1 MARFNNIPEIS
12 FLGDITLQKLKEIAV
27 EAYNSEYKS
36 LTGNSAVVISDEDKA
51 ILYTAAQ
58 IYYQLAAAVN
68 EKAKQNLLKY
78 ATGTYLD
85 NIALSRGLTRKK
97 EEKAIVTIRF
107 TLSAARTGITVI
119 PAGTRVTSAACNT
132 YFATDEYAEIPPGE
146 LSADV
151 KCTSVTGGAA
161 ANEYAVGE
169 INIIVDPIAYVA
181 MAENIDIPT
190 GGDDEESDEAFAER
204 IFNSRYM
211 YSTTG
216 AEKAYIYY
224 IKSFST
230 LITDVTCENPSDAN
244 LVFYIL
250 LENEEPANDTFLT
263 ELASYIQNPEIKALT
278 DKITIKN
285 VSRVNY
291 SVNVSYGI
299 SENDVSHA
307 ADIQKEITEAVNKYI
322 TWQSAKIGR
331 DIDTQELLTCMRN
344 AGAKG
349 VVITAPTDTVVSN
362 TQVAHCTAVT
372 LEYSGIVYN

>member
-349 VVITAPTDTVVSN
+349 VVITAPTDTAVSN

>member
-51 ILYTAAQ
+51 VLYTAAQ

-119 PAGTRVTSAACNT
+119 PARTRVTSAACNT

-151 KCTSVTGGAA
+151 KCTSVTGGAV